1 MNQKA
6 AGFGGR
12 SGLTAKLPHR
22 CPCEALCAAFRS
34 EVASQHQ
41 ATPNRRVAAFVAEVA
56 QSIFSAK
63 CPKRTESAEEEKS
76 AGKRQVVASALLP
89 DEHRPAERVGGF
101 CQVVGNSRFC

>member
-22 CPCEALCAAFRS
+22 CPCEALCAASRS

-41 ATPNRRVAAFVAEVA
+41 KSPNRRVEALVTELK
-56 QSIFSAK
+56 QDSFSAK
-63 CPKRTESAEEEKS
+63 CPKRAGSAEEEKS

-89 DEHRPAERVGGF
+89 DEHRPAERVGEF
-101 CQVVGNSRFC
+101 